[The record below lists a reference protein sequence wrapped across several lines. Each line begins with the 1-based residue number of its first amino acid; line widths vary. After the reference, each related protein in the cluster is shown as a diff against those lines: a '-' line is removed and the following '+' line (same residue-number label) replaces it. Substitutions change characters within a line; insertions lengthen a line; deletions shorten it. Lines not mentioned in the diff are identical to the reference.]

1 MASTV
6 EQLVAIS
13 NINAPSTTR
22 RKQAVRVRI
31 NADPASD
38 TTGFD
43 MLLSSH
49 GSLAITLSRKGQLG
63 RFTRRLFTFD
73 ELEQLAE
80 TQFVTSNMF
89 EFAQKAVEFAALQPP
104 VPEVDTLTETLF
116 TQNEL
121 LSKKER
127 FNILHTIIR
136 YADATADISFLEPY
150 LQQHLTSA
158 QRRDA
163 FYILAGV
170 TKPIV
175 VVEAQKLLITYG
187 LQNPLESTKLQA
199 ILAVGSSHQVHFV
212 YFFIH
217 TLNPNLKLKLEFSLI
232 DQKIL
237 E

>member
-13 NINAPSTTR
+13 NINPHSTPL
-22 RKQAVRVRI
+22 RKQAVKT
-31 NADPASD
+31 DASQALG

-73 ELEQLAE
+73 ELEQLAA

-89 EFAQKAVEFAALQPP
+89 EFAQKAVEFATLQPP
-104 VPEVDTLTETLF
+104 VSEVDTLTETLF
-116 TQNEL
+116 AQNEL

-127 FNILHTIIR
+127 FNLLHTIIR
-136 YADATADISFLEPY
+136 YADATADISFLESY
-150 LQQHLTSA
+150 LQQHLTSP

-170 TKPIV
+170 TKPLV
-175 VVEAQKLLITYG
+175 VAEAQRLLITYG
-187 LQNPLESTKLQA
+187 LQNPSESTKLQA
-199 ILAVGSSHQVHFV
+199 VLAVGSSYQVHV
-212 YFFIH
+212 MSFIH
-217 TLNPNLKLKLEFSLI
+217 SL
-232 DQKIL
+232 
-237 E
+237 